1 MDKVKRTIVTMD
13 KSRKDLTLEEI
24 VNNYLESADYNPGI
38 PGHVYQAKFNAWL
51 TGNIEYNDTERT
63 DVRVKAGVATETKT
77 GCGWLFKPMFATKE
91 EALEYW
97 NSKKNPMRRA
107 MHVAYSPTAE
117 SDTFQDTRIFT
128 QLQFLTIL
136 NDCKLIRAK
145 QNSHQGSMEYGKWG
159 IAIQSFKNSKTK
171 FHQFMVALDTGM
183 TAQEYAKKMYG

>member
-107 MHVAYSPTAE
+107 NACWHTVQRLRAIH
-117 SDTFQDTRIFT
+117 FKILVFFT

-159 IAIQSFKNSKTK
+159 IAIQSFKNSKN
-171 FHQFMVALDTGM
+171 
-183 TAQEYAKKMYG
+183 